1 MFTPIFPDT
10 CAWAILLSL
19 IAHTITH
26 IAHTLPLSA
35 EWSCSVICKKLFD
48 SVTRSCF
55 NCSIDNANMPG
66 DNMTRLFNVYF
77 RGTSNI
83 AAERI
88 AAPSARV
95 AVQLAATLANCSPVY
110 LIARIA
116 R

>member
-1 MFTPIFPDT
+1 
-10 CAWAILLSL
+10 L
-19 IAHTITH
+19 ITHTITH

-35 EWSCSVICKKLFD
+35 EWSCSAICKKLFD